1 MEFSRYTLRYVSATT
16 RRTVR
21 FHTFAVFGTE
31 TAYERVKAF
40 QNHFRKKMSKYISFI
55 LAWALVHAG
64 AAASESE
71 PVRRLQATLQEWV
84 EVEKVLSEE
93 ENNWII
99 ERQLI
104 GDSIAVLAAQRD
116 TFEERKA
123 AAEETTSRAAA
134 ERLKLAEER
143 ESLEAVSRL
152 MEETVRS
159 HEQRMLDLIPRL
171 PDPLRQELSTVVRRI
186 PRDPDATTLG
196 LSVRAQN
203 LVAVLS
209 QVDRFNTTVTKVS
222 EIRELEDGAREVST
236 LYFGLA
242 VAYFVDQTGS
252 FAGYGLPGADGW
264 EWRTDASLSGPLRN
278 LMAVYDGTREAQF
291 IALPVSIR

>member
-1 MEFSRYTLRYVSATT
+1 
-16 RRTVR
+16 
-21 FHTFAVFGTE
+21 
-31 TAYERVKAF
+31 
-40 QNHFRKKMSKYISFI
+40 MSKYISMI
-55 LAWALVHAG
+55 MAGALVLTAV
-64 AAASESE
+64 AATGSE

-84 EVEKVLSEE
+84 EVEKAVSEE
-93 ENNWII
+93 ENNWLI

-104 GDSIAVLAAQRD
+104 GDSIAVLTAQRD

-134 ERLKLAEER
+134 ERLELAEER

-152 MEETVRS
+152 TEETVRAY
-159 HEQRMLDLIPRL
+159 ERQMLDLIPRL
-171 PDPLRQELSTVVRRI
+171 PDPLRQELSAVTRRI
-186 PRDPDATTLG
+186 PRDPEDTSLG
-196 LSVRAQN
+196 LSVRVQN

-222 EIRELEDGAREVST
+222 EIRDLEEGAREVST

-264 EWRTDASLSGPLRN
+264 EWRTDTSLSGPLRN
-278 LMAVYDGTREAQF
+278 LMAVYEGTREAQF